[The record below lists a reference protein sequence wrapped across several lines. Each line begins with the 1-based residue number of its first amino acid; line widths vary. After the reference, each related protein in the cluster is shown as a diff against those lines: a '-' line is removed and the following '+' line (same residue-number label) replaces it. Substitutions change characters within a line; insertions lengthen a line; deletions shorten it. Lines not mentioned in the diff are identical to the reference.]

1 MPFRSIVFPLSLL
14 LALVLA
20 APAASAAPSWGA
32 PSSSPIGTAPSAL
45 APGQWI
51 WDGNAAPDGPIAVVV
66 SITEQRAYVYR
77 NGLQIGVTTV
87 STGKPGHETPTGVFT
102 ILQKDKDHRSS
113 KYNSAPMP
121 YQERLTWDG
130 IALHAGGLPGYPESH
145 GCVHLPTEFA
155 RLLFD
160 ASHMGMTVVIGEQ
173 GHSPQEVV
181 HPGPF
186 MPIDA
191 STGAVAVQPPLA
203 PGESY
208 RWNPQAAATGTLSIL
223 ISGADRRV
231 LVFRDGVE
239 IGRARID
246 IRDPQTPLGSHVFVA
261 KDGVTPGANPHVP
274 GTPVPRWIALDVPGG
289 AAEAGQPLSLER
301 MQRVVVP
308 PAFAAQ
314 VYPLLVPGTT
324 LMVTDAAVLESTT
337 GPVQQVLDAEPPTQ

>member
-1 MPFRSIVFPLSLL
+1 MPLPIRVVVLFLASL
-14 LALVLA
+14 LAL
-20 APAASAAPSWGA
+20 PAAAAVPVWGA
-32 PSSSPIGTAPSAL
+32 ARSSPVGTAPSAL

-66 SITEQRAYVYR
+66 SLTEQRAYVYR
-77 NGLQIGVTTV
+77 NGLQVGVTTV
-87 STGKPGHETPTGVFT
+87 STGEPGHETPIGVFT

-130 IALHAGGLPGYPESH
+130 VALHAGGLPGYPESH

-155 RLLFD
+155 RLLFE

-173 GHSPQEVV
+173 GRSPADIV
-181 HPGPF
+181 HPHAF
-186 MPIDA
+186 MPIDPG
-191 STGAVAVQPPLA
+191 TGAERVEPPLP

-208 RWNPQAAATGTLSIL
+208 RWNPQAAAAGPLSIL
-223 ISGADRRV
+223 MSGADRRV
-231 LVFRDGVE
+231 LVFRDGAE

-246 IRDPQTPLGSHVFVA
+246 IRDPARPLGTHVFVV
-261 KDGVTPGANPHVP
+261 KDGFTPGANPHLA
-274 GTPVPRWIALDVPGG
+274 GAPVPRWTALDVPGG
-289 AAEAGQPLSLER
+289 EAEAGQPLSLARMER
-301 MQRVVVP
+301 IVLP

-324 LMVTDAAVLESTT
+324 LMVTDAAVLDSTT
-337 GPVQQVLDAEPPTQ
+337 GPVQQVLDAAPPAQ